1 VGVADDAAD
10 KTPDEEVQRVLDAI
24 DGLGARGDAEERALR
39 LTELLDE
46 WPGAHAKVREM
57 RKKAIAELH
66 DEGRGLTYREIG
78 ALLNISYGR
87 VRQILADE
95 SAGPVKRAKEKRAA
109 EQAAKRPPADD
120 GQ

>member
-1 VGVADDAAD
+1 MADDAAD
-10 KTPDEEVQRVLDAI
+10 KTPDEEVRRVLDTI
-24 DGLGARGDAEERALR
+24 DGLGASGDAEERALR

-66 DEGRGLTYREIG
+66 DEGHGLSYREIG
-78 ALLNISYGR
+78 VLLGISFGR

-95 SAGPVKRAKEKRAA
+95 SSGQAKRAKEKRAT
-109 EQAAKRPPADD
+109 EQPEADS